1 MNHRGIALTQR
12 RAIVRSSPMTHFAF
26 AMSMTMLMPGPGG
39 VVSVQAK

>member
-1 MNHRGIALTQR
+1 
-12 RAIVRSSPMTHFAF
+12 MTHFAF